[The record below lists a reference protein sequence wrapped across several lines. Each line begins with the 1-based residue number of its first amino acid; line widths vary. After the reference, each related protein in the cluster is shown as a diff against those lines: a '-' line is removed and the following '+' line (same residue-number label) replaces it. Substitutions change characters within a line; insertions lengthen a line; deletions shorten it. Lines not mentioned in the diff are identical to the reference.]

1 MNLKAKLVFDVIGPP
16 TLSRF
21 NARCEHP
28 MAAQEKLLRALL
40 RENADTAFGRRFR
53 FDAVDSFSGF
63 QRQIP
68 ITEYDDIQPYVEASR
83 RGEPAQLT
91 RARPVFY
98 GMTSGTTGP
107 AKYIPVTEASRHA
120 KSRLM
125 RLWLAGL
132 VHDHPDVFDGSVLQP
147 ASPEV
152 EEHAPDGTPCGAEAG
167 HAYRNMPKVMRSVY
181 PVPYE
186 VCEIPNYAARYYAML
201 RVAVMHPV
209 TVIGTPNPSTILL
222 LARDL
227 GTHSERLVR
236 DVRDGTLDASM
247 PLPAEIR
254 RALERDMRPDAE
266 RAAFLER
273 AAAAGGGRLL
283 PRHVWPGMV
292 ALACWKGGTVR
303 PYLDQLAPYFR
314 DGLPLRDLGW
324 LSSECRGTVPLSD
337 DGDSGPLAIATNVY
351 EFFPAEAG
359 GKPAATD
366 LLTVDQIAPGGRYL
380 VYVTTA
386 GGLCRYA
393 MHDIL
398 EVTGFHRR
406 TPSVR
411 FLQKEKGIVNFTGE
425 KLTETQVL
433 AAVDETFDAAHR
445 ERSFIAAIGRPPG
458 VGREPSYLFLV
469 EYETPPGDDDG
480 ARTAR
485 ALDHALA
492 RHNIEYASK
501 RKSGRLAPAVLRV
514 LEPGQFDAYQRQR
527 LQAGAPDG
535 QFKILRLTD
544 DQAFAGNFSRV
555 VRDYG
560 ATA

>member
-21 NARCEHP
+21 HARCEHP
-28 MAAQEKLLRALL
+28 MAEQEKLLRALL
-40 RENADTAFGRRFR
+40 KENADTAFGRRHR
-53 FDAVDSFSGF
+53 FADVDSFGAF
-63 QRQIP
+63 QRQVP
-68 ITEYDDIQPYVEASR
+68 VTEYDDIQPYVEASR

-91 RARPVFY
+91 RARPVYY

-125 RLWLAGL
+125 RLWLSAL
-132 VHDHPDVFDGSVLQP
+132 LHDHPKVFDGCVLQP

-167 HAYRNMPKVMRSVY
+167 HAYRNMPGVMRSVY
-181 PVPYE
+181 PVPYD
-186 VCEIPNYAARYYAML
+186 VCEISNYAARYYAML
-201 RVAVMHPV
+201 RIAVMHPV
-209 TVIGTPNPSTILL
+209 SVIGTPNPSTILL

-227 GTHSERLVR
+227 GVHTERLVR
-236 DVRDGTLDASM
+236 DVRDGALDATM
-247 PLPAEIR
+247 PIAPAIR
-254 RALERDMRPDAE
+254 RELEHLLRPDPA

-273 AAAAGGGRLL
+273 AAAAGGGRLV
-283 PRHVWPGMV
+283 PRHVWPDMV
-292 ALACWKGGTVR
+292 ALACWKGGSVR
-303 PYLDQLAPYFR
+303 LYLEQLGAYFR
-314 DGLPLRDLGW
+314 EGLPLRDLGW
-324 LSSECRGTVPLSD
+324 LASECRGSVPLSD
-337 DGDSGPLAIATNVY
+337 EGDSGPLAISTNVY
-351 EFFPAEAG
+351 EFFPADADRP
-359 GKPAATD
+359 PAPTD
-366 LLTVDQIAPGGRYL
+366 LLTVDQLEVGGRYL

-411 FLQKEKGIVNFTGE
+411 FVQKQKGILSFTGE
-425 KLTETQVL
+425 KLTETQVI
-433 AAVDETFDAAHR
+433 AAVDETFDHRSR
-445 ERSFIAAIGRPPG
+445 ERSFIAAVGRPPAVG
-458 VGREPSYLFLV
+458 VEPSYLFLV
-469 EYETPPGDDDG
+469 EYDTPP
-480 ARTAR
+480 APAEATR
-485 ALDHALA
+485 AAHDLDKALA

-514 LEPGQFDAYQRQR
+514 LEPGQFDAYQRAR
-527 LQAGAPDG
+527 LQAGARDG

-544 DQAFAGNFSRV
+544 DQTFAGNFSRV
-555 VRDYG
+555 VGDYG
-560 ATA
+560 AAG